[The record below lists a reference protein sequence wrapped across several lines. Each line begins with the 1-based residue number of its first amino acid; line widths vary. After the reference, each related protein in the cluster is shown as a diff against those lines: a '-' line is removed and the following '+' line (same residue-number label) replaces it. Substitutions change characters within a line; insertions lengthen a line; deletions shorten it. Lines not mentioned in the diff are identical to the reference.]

1 MTGLCVQFVDECF
14 IRARISLCHHKSS
27 LTIKRENF
35 AYRRSLFWP
44 LSLSKAVVVSVSA
57 LPLMQKL
64 KTKMQWHQSRQK
76 VLAENVANADIP
88 GFKPHDLKEPD
99 FKTPGPTG
107 GSLSLMATSPGHM
120 GGGAGQGGYD
130 PKDASR
136 FETTPSGN
144 SVNLEDE
151 MMKTSQNQSDYALA
165 ATLYQ
170 KSLGM
175 LRTAAGRGR

>member
-1 MTGLCVQFVDECF
+1 VNLEKDN
-14 IRARISLCHHKSS
+14 A
-27 LTIKRENF
+27 
-35 AYRRSLFWP
+35 
-44 LSLSKAVVVSVSA
+44 VSVSA

-64 KTKMQWHQSRQK
+64 KTKMQWHQARQK
-76 VLAENVANADIP
+76 VLAENVANADVP

-99 FKTPGPTG
+99 FKTPGSSG
-107 GSLSLMATSPGHM
+107 SGSVSGSGSGSLGLLATSPGHM
-120 GGGAGQGGYD
+120 GTGAGRDGAD
-130 PKDASR
+130 PRHASR

-144 SVNLEDE
+144 GVNLEDE

-175 LRTAAGRGR
+175 LRIAAGRGR